1 MGNLKEGKRG
11 QLNKYLD
18 LMKDIYLR
26 TFDHEQN
33 NYSES
38 ITRLKVDAFEGL
50 VRKENNGVLTIM
62 GLNKSSCPPMLYRLR
77 PKKLVNDYLESDNGR
92 YITSCSFSFSTKRKF
107 KYG

>member
-62 GLNKSSCPPMLYRLR
+62 GLNKSSCPPMLYCLR
-77 PKKLVNDYLESDNGR
+77 PKKLVNDYLEST
-92 YITSCSFSFSTKRKF
+92 IS
-107 KYG
+107 

>member
-1 MGNLKEGKRG
+1 MGNLKEGKRR
-11 QLNKYLD
+11 QLNTYLD

-33 NYSES
+33 NCSES

-62 GLNKSSCPPMLYRLR
+62 GLNKSSCPSMLYRLR
-77 PKKLVNDYLESDNGR
+77 PKRLVNDYLEST
-92 YITSCSFSFSTKRKF
+92 IS
-107 KYG
+107 

>member
-1 MGNLKEGKRG
+1 MGNLKEGKRR

-38 ITRLKVDAFEGL
+38 ITRLKVDAFEG
-50 VRKENNGVLTIM
+50 EI
-62 GLNKSSCPPMLYRLR
+62 P
-77 PKKLVNDYLESDNGR
+77 
-92 YITSCSFSFSTKRKF
+92 TSYVVVFCVQ
-107 KYG
+107 